1 MARRPCHYAPRKACA
16 SCENFR
22 DSITEP
28 CVCRLTRDSRPASI
42 CRINRM
48 DHSRRNLR
56 RGVFSFLRSIVFATA
71 MLLISFPL
79 FSQDTYEIE
88 VYGSETFP
96 GCMTMGHLHSNFTC
110 YVRKHGGYGRLWSG
124 PAFE

>member
-42 CRINRM
+42 CRINRV

-56 RGVFSFLRSIVFATA
+56 RGVFSFLRSIVLATA
-71 MLLISFPL
+71 MLVITFRL
-79 FSQDTYEIE
+79 FAQDNYEIQ
-88 VYGSETFP
+88 VYGSREGSGGQDNGEVEQKLSFDGREP
-96 GCMTMGHLHSNFTC
+96 GGK
-110 YVRKHGGYGRLWSG
+110 RRAAAGSG
-124 PAFE
+124 VY